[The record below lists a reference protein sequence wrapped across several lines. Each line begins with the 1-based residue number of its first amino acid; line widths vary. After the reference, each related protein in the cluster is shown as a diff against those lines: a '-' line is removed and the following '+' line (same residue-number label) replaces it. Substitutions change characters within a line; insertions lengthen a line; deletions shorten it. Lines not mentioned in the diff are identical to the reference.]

1 MIAIDLSDVTDEQL
15 FDSETFHRLVLEET
29 ENRKWIHL
37 ADAGFLATATNHGV
51 IEIVD
56 AELRERS
63 LRSKAGNLFVVVEQ
77 AGVLHKPG
85 SHARC
90 MIQMPDGT
98 VVEEM

>member
-15 FDSETFHRLVLEET
+15 LDSETFHRLVFEET

-37 ADAGFLATATNHGV
+37 ADAGFLA
-51 IEIVD
+51 D

-90 MIQMPDGT
+90 MIQLPDRT
-98 VVEEM
+98 VVEDM